1 MLANSILRKCC
12 EHCTAQEM
20 KGRKAEK
27 FATNSPSCH
36 QIAVL
41 ENAVISGSVR
51 RAAGQV
57 WEQLMAEWAAGA
69 Q

>member
-1 MLANSILRKCC
+1 
-12 EHCTAQEM
+12 M

-27 FATNSPSCH
+27 FATSSPSCH

-57 WEQLMAEWAAGA
+57 WGQLMAEWAAGA